1 MKCFACGTE
10 PTGEPWE
17 CKCGGTRLP
26 PVRVDAFVG
35 RWCVHVI
42 VCGIYTGAYKFDTEE
57 QAQTDAADRRRKFGV
72 LRCRYIVAP
81 NDCHDGSK
89 EGRHCE

>member
-1 MKCFACGTE
+1 MATCVMCRKTFEGKASHLCPDC
-10 PTGEPWE
+10 
-17 CKCGGTRLP
+17 P
-26 PVRVDAFVG
+26 PSSCTVESFVG

-72 LRCRYIVAP
+72 LGCRYIVAP
-81 NDCHDGSK
+81 NDMISGN
-89 EGRHCE
+89 GGF